1 MARTQQLWSKFF
13 NLRCKSLD
21 EFPKFNSG
29 LKTVTSLLHEV
40 KSVAVTDNT
49 FIKVFLS
56 SSMDCEDLANEA
68 KKFLTESDLTYDQIM
83 DQINMDYRAQIGGEL
98 LRTDVLSSSKQLR
111 RMRSGDVTSTNRKS
125 SPTTTVPKVRDLTKL
140 PPNTGNLIPNA
151 YYKQFREWYEA
162 SRVQESDRSNEQRNF
177 LTHFKWKH
185 TADPKTKRA
194 WVAPTRQ
201 NDNRR
206 RNNDDRRSRRAR
218 GRTKRNR
225 SPSSDSYSDDSAPR
239 SRHTSRRARRRE
251 SSSRS
256 RNRSRSRSPVERRD
270 RDNEVSKSKS
280 ASSRR
285 ASLFTRK

>member
-1 MARTQQLWSKFF
+1 MRI
-13 NLRCKSLD
+13 
-21 EFPKFNSG
+21 
-29 LKTVTSLLHEV
+29 
-40 KSVAVTDNT
+40 DN
-49 FIKVFLS
+49 S
-56 SSMDCEDLANEA
+56 SSTKQLCRA
-68 KKFLTESDLTYDQIM
+68 KSSNATLTKWK
-83 DQINMDYRAQIGGEL
+83 
-98 LRTDVLSSSKQLR
+98 SSSTATFSK
-111 RMRSGDVTSTNRKS
+111 VKYSTN
-125 SPTTTVPKVRDLTKL
+125 L

-185 TADPKTKRA
+185 TVDPKAKRA
-194 WVAPTRQ
+194 WVAPNRQ

-206 RNNDDRRSRRAR
+206 HNNDDRRSRRAR